1 MIKVSK
7 RFLDRA
13 KKRLRRYQKLLDSA
27 RARDVNESDTVV
39 IITDFLDEILGY
51 DKYTEIT
58 SEFSVRSTF
67 CDLALKVSGELVYL
81 IEVKSAGTD
90 LRDNH
95 LRQAVDYAA
104 NQGIETV
111 ILTNGIVWQIYR
123 VRFEQP
129 ISHDLILTIDVLD
142 STQKTAK
149 LIQDLYLIS
158 REATTASDLDRYCKQ
173 REATSRYVV
182 SQLLLSDSFLR
193 LLRREIRK
201 VSSGISVSTEHLAA
215 LIRNEVI
222 KRDALEGEK
231 ALAATRLIKRA
242 TRRRLK
248 AERSEEEAPAP
259 VAPTTSTG
267 TTSGATK
274 NAVIIEPSI
283 SSTPKPVA

>member
-13 KKRLRRYQKLLDSA
+13 KKRIRRYQKLLDSA

>member
-13 KKRLRRYQKLLDSA
+13 KKRLRRYQRLLDSA

-58 SEFSVRSTF
+58 TEFSVRSTF
-67 CDLALKVSGELVYL
+67 CDLALKVGGELAYL

-111 ILTNGIVWQIYR
+111 MLTNGIVWQIYR

-142 STQKTAK
+142 PSQKTAK
-149 LIQDLYLIS
+149 LVQDLYLIS

-182 SQLLLSDSFLR
+182 GQLLLSDSVLR

-201 VSSGISVSTEHLAA
+201 VSSGISVTTEHLAA
-215 LIRNEVI
+215 LLRNEVI
-222 KRDALEGEK
+222 KRDALEGDK
-231 ALAATRLIKRA
+231 ATAAGRLIRRA
-242 TRRRLK
+242 ARRRLK
-248 AERSEEEAPAP
+248 AEQAEEASVPAVPATMTAPGAGASKNTVSVEP
-259 VAPTTSTG
+259 V
-267 TTSGATK
+267 TSG
-274 NAVIIEPSI
+274 I
-283 SSTPKPVA
+283 PKPVA

>member
-13 KKRLRRYQKLLDSA
+13 KKRLRRYQKLFDSA
-27 RARDVNESDTVV
+27 RSRDVNESDTV
-39 IITDFLDEILGY
+39 IIVTDFLHDILGY

-58 SEFSVRSTF
+58 SEFAVRSTF
-67 CDLALKVSGELVYL
+67 CDLALKVGGELAYL

-111 ILTNGIVWQIYR
+111 MLTNGVTWQIYK

-142 STQKTAK
+142 PSQKSAK
-149 LIQDLYLIS
+149 LVRELYLIS
-158 REATTASDLDRYCKQ
+158 REATNASDLDRYCKQ
-173 REATSRYVV
+173 REATSRYIV
-182 SQLLLSDSFLR
+182 SQLLLTQPFLKAI
-193 LLRREIRK
+193 RRDIRK
-201 VSSGISVSTEHLAA
+201 VSGGITVSTDHVEA
-215 LIRNEVI
+215 LLRNEVI

-231 ALAATRLIKRA
+231 AAAAGRFVKRA
-242 TRRRLK
+242 VRRRLK
-248 AERSEEEAPAP
+248 AAMAEAASEAVSVTTTVTSKAI
-259 VAPTTSTG
+259 PTKPTAVVET
-267 TTSGATK
+267 AAADTK
-274 NAVIIEPSI
+274 EFGV
-283 SSTPKPVA
+283 

>member
-13 KKRLRRYQKLLDSA
+13 KKRIRRYQKLLDSA

-129 ISHDLILTIDVLD
+129 ISHDLTLTIDVLD

-158 REATTASDLDRYCKQ
+158 REATTASDLDRYCKE
-173 REATSRYVV
+173 REATSRSVV